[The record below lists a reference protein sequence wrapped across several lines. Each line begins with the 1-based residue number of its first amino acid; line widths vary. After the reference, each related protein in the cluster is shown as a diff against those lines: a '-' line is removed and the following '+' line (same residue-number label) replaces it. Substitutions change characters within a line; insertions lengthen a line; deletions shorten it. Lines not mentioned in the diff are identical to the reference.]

1 VGAARG
7 ELIARLQIAAAAVL
21 FSTGGAAI
29 KATSLTGGQVA
40 CFRSGVAFLAVLA
53 MLPAARRRPDA
64 ACWGVGGFYAATLI
78 LFVLATKWTTAA
90 NAIFLQATAP
100 LYVMLLGPLVLGEKV
115 RGRDLVA
122 FVPLAAGLVMVLE
135 GGALQSSAPAPATGN
150 LLGALSGV
158 TWAATLVGLRARGRR
173 AAPRPGGASAVVTGN
188 LLACLGA
195 LPWATGAGALRG
207 LDLALILYLG
217 AVQIGVAYA
226 CLTAALRKVSALP
239 ATLLLFIEP
248 ALNPVWA
255 FLVQGERPGA
265 IAVAGGALV
274 LGASCLKTVLDLRA
288 APASS

>member
-1 VGAARG
+1 M
-7 ELIARLQIAAAAVL
+7 AAAVL

-29 KATSLTGGQVA
+29 KATSLSGGQVA

-64 ACWGVGGFYAATLI
+64 ACWGIGASYAATLI

-100 LYVMLLGPLVLGEKV
+100 LYVMLLGPLFLLEPV
-115 RGRDLVA
+115 RRRDLIA
-122 FVPLAAGLVMVLE
+122 LAPLAAGLVMVLR
-135 GGALQSSAPAPATGN
+135 GGVAQSSAPAPAVGN
-150 LLGALSGV
+150 VLGALSGV
-158 TWAATLVGLRARGRR
+158 TWAGTLVGLRALGRR
-173 AAPRPGGASAVVTGN
+173 ETPGRPGGASAVVAGN
-188 LLACLGA
+188 LLACLAA
-195 LPWATGAGALRG
+195 LPWATRASSPPA
-207 LDLALILYLG
+207 LDLLLILYLG

-226 CLTAALRKVSALP
+226 CLTTALRRVSALP

-265 IAVAGGALV
+265 IAIAGGVLV
-274 LGASCLKTVLDLRA
+274 LGASFLKTVLDLRA
-288 APASS
+288 AAPAAA